1 MKPFFAAI
9 MAGAVALATPV
20 SVQADH
26 PLYDTSFDVKMYVE
40 DLVAPINGDFIASKM
55 APKLPDALNGW
66 QCGRFPMEHP
76 GNGSMKMVGVFC
88 HGPNGFFVKSYAT
101 CQANQISHDTQR
113 ITIGNN
119 DAFSGETLV
128 TLSVTCDTRL
138 VHP

>member
-1 MKPFFAAI
+1 MKSFFAAVTSCI
-9 MAGAVALATPV
+9 VLATST

-26 PLYDTSFDVKMYVE
+26 PLYDTSFDVEMYVD
-40 DLVAPINGDFIASKM
+40 DLVAPINGDFIAIKM
-55 APKLPDALNGW
+55 APKLPNTMNGW
-66 QCGRFPMEHP
+66 QCGRGAVEHP
-76 GNGSMKMVGVFC
+76 GHSNMNMLGVFC

-101 CQANQISHDTQR
+101 CQANQVSHDTQR

-138 VHP
+138 IRP